1 MADLLFSDIEDNLSR
16 YAPIVPLETEYLSE
30 FQRLLEKGPAALW
43 SDHFYPGHV
52 TASAFVLSPQKHHV
66 LMIFH
71 NKLQRWLQP
80 GGHLEEVD
88 TSLLGAV
95 QREVREE
102 TSIENAELIGDGI
115 FDIDIH
121 EIPERK
127 NKPAH
132 LHYDIRLLLSS
143 HTAEYET
150 SSEAPEISWVDLE
163 DAQRQ
168 FDEPSLLRPIRKVWK
183 LFS

>member
-1 MADLLFSDIEDNLSR
+1 MPDQLFSDVDFLLSR
-16 YAPIVPLETEYLSE
+16 YTPTASLEIEYLSE
-30 FQRLLEKGPAALW
+30 FHRLLEKGPGALW

-52 TASAFVLSPQKHHV
+52 TASGFVLSPQKHHL

-80 GGHLEEVD
+80 GGHLERSD
-88 TSLLGAV
+88 LSLLDAV
-95 QREVREE
+95 QREVQEE
-102 TSIENAELIGDGI
+102 TGIEAVDLVVEGI

-121 EIPERK
+121 EIPGRGE
-127 NKPAH
+127 KPAH
-132 LHYDIRLLLSS
+132 LHYDIRLLLSA

-168 FDEPSLLRPIRKVWK
+168 FDESSLLRPIQKVWS